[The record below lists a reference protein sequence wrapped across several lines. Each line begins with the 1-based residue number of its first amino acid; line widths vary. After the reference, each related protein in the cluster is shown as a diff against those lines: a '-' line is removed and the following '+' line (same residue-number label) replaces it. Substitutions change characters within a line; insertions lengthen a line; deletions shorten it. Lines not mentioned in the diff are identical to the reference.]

1 MLNFSYVSSTTKSE
15 REEKERQV
23 KAEKERK
30 REEKRRRQQEKEEVV
45 EFQLVEDLRLST
57 WAEKGAITEIQ
68 SSLYW

>member
-1 MLNFSYVSSTTKSE
+1 M
-15 REEKERQV
+15 